1 MANLSKDSQ
10 EKLEQLNG
18 CEVYS
23 VCNYEGTVSIINGN
37 EVWSRGEKVDT
48 LNTNKKIQNLFEEYF
63 ENEFGGTEFYF

>member
-23 VCNYEGTVSIINGN
+23 VWNYEGTVSIINGN

-48 LNTNKKIQNLFEEYF
+48 LNTNEKIQKLFESNTIAF
-63 ENEFGGTEFYF
+63 SSL

>member
-23 VCNYEGTVSIINGN
+23 VWNYEGTVSIINGN

-48 LNTNKKIQNLFEEYF
+48 LNTNKKIQNLFKEYF
-63 ENEFGGTEFYF
+63 DEEFGGWEFI

>member
-10 EKLEQLNG
+10 EKLKQLNG

-23 VCNYEGTVSIINGN
+23 VWNYEGTVSIINGN

-48 LNTNKKIQNLFEEYF
+48 LNTNEKIQNLFEEYF
-63 ENEFGGTEFYF
+63 ENEFGGTEFYY

>member
-23 VCNYEGTVSIINGN
+23 VWNYEGTVSIINGN

-48 LNTNKKIQNLFEEYF
+48 LNTNEKIQNLFEEYF
-63 ENEFGGTEFYF
+63 ENEFGGTEFYY

>member
-23 VCNYEGTVSIINGN
+23 VWNYEGTVSIINGN

-48 LNTNKKIQNLFEEYF
+48 LNTNEKIQNLFQEYF
-63 ENEFGGTEFYF
+63 ENEFGGTEFYY

>member
-23 VCNYEGTVSIINGN
+23 VWNYEGTVSIINGN

-48 LNTNKKIQNLFEEYF
+48 LNTNEKIQKLFEEYF
-63 ENEFGGTEFYF
+63 ENEFGGTEFYY

>member
-1 MANLSKDSQ
+1 MANLSKDSK

-23 VCNYEGTVSIINGN
+23 LNYEGTVSIINGN

-48 LNTNKKIQNLFEEYF
+48 LNTNEKIQNLFEEYF
-63 ENEFGGTEFYF
+63 ENEFGGTEFYY